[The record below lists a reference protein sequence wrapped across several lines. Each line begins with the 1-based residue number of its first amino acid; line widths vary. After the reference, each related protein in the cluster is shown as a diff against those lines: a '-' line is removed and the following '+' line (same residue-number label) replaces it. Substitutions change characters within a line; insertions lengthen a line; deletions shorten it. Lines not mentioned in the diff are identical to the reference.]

1 MAKEEIKLK
10 EELKNNLKT
19 KEVFHCLDG
28 NFDVISREVFKN
40 KKEIHYP
47 FDVRDGKQKY
57 KYISSIVFEDIS
69 PSVIHGVYKGF
80 NRGFGFTRYLSP
92 LIDFLEKFPQINKI
106 TIANKRL
113 SEIKNKELIFS
124 AEDIEFLYQRI
135 KPYRDQQS
143 KELKVLTNDL
153 FADLFPNKV
162 KKDPTSYYA
171 GQLTRFIE
179 SKKVKSEQLSEND
192 IQSISNLIANIS
204 ADHLFVKQGKLITT
218 KEKFEIVSIENT
230 LKAYK
235 KLLSQKNETKK
246 LEESW
251 HQFFKKNPWLLS
263 QMFASPM
270 VFFGQK
276 VYVGGKDLNNK
287 SGKIADFIYKNS
299 FSRSIS
305 IIEIK
310 THKTPLIIKK
320 PYRKPD
326 VFPISKELSGA
337 INQVLDQKDVLQKD
351 YYSVIKKSEIE
362 SFNPTCVV
370 LAGKI
375 LDLDENNL
383 KSFELFRNNSKDVI
397 IITYDELL
405 KRIETILQIFTNK
418 TNSKKNHKS

>member
-19 KEVFHCLDG
+19 KEIFHCFDG

-57 KYISSIVFEDIS
+57 KYINSIVFEDIS
-69 PSVIHGVYKGF
+69 PSVIHGVYKGY

-92 LIDFLEKFPQINKI
+92 LIDFLEKFPKINKI
-106 TIANKRL
+106 IITNKRS
-113 SEIKNKELIFS
+113 SEIKNNELIFS
-124 AEDIEFLYQRI
+124 KEDIEFLYQRI

-143 KELKVLTNDL
+143 KELKALTNDL

-179 SKKVKSEQLSEND
+179 GKKVKSEQLSEND

-230 LKAYK
+230 LKSYK

-263 QMFASPM
+263 QMFSSPM

-276 VYVGGKDLNNK
+276 IYVGGKDLNNK
-287 SGKIADFIYKNS
+287 SGKVADFIYKNS
-299 FSRSIS
+299 FSRSVS

-326 VFPISKELSGA
+326 VFSVSKELSGA

-362 SFNPTCVV
+362 SFNPICVV

-375 LDLDENNL
+375 SDLNNNL

-397 IITYDELL
+397 VITYDELL

-418 TNSKKNHKS
+418 SKN